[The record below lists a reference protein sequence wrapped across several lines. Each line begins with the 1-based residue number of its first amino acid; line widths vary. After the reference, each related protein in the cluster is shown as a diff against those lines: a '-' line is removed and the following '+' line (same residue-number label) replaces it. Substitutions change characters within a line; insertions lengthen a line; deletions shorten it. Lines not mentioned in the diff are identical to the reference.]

1 MYVYG
6 ITKNRLEIYFELSQY
21 WLTLVCYKNLLLS
34 FIPEGEG
41 HDILGQG
48 QGEG

>member
-21 WLTLVCYKNLLLS
+21 WLTLVYKNLLLS
-34 FIPEGEG
+34 FIQEGEG